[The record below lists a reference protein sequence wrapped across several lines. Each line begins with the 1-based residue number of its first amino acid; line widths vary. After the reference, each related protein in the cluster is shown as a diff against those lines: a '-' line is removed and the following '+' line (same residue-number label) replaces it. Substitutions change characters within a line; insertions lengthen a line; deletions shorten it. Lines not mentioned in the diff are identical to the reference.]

1 MNKPKIELFKDHDGD
16 WSILIINDK
25 EIHMAHSIGPEHI
38 LDWLDEHG
46 HIVYTGYNRESG
58 EYTKDGI
65 DINVVDLPKI
75 LQDFEDE
82 FPYDQD
88 GY

>member
-1 MNKPKIELFKDHDGD
+1 MSVK
-16 WSILIINDK
+16 
-25 EIHMAHSIGPEHI
+25 
-38 LDWLDEHG
+38 
-46 HIVYTGYNRESG
+46 VYTGYNRESG

-65 DINVVDLPKI
+65 DINVVDLPKL